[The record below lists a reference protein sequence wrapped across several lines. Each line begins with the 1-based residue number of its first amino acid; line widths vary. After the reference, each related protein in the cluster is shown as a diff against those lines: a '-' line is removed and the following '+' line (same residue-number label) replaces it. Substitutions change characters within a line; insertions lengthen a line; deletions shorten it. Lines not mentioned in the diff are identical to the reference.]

1 MTGDDKGLRVA
12 SETDMKKCSKCK
24 CVKQRSEFSSDKSR
38 ADFLNNKCKACDK
51 RTKDSRYHE
60 DDVRH
65 PRWKEN

>member
-1 MTGDDKGLRVA
+1 
-12 SETDMKKCSKCK
+12 MKKCTKCK